1 MDLNQIIKNYK
12 KNSRNSFVILQ
23 YLLYVDIPNLKKQFK
38 NCETAVNQEAL
49 QNIENLYIK
58 NIENAE
64 KVLIDILEVKM
75 ATLKD
80 FEKYIV
86 EFDNVSKELAE
97 LEQVIELFRNNIL
110 TDNQV
115 DNGVKIFV
123 AETSLS
129 VARNNID
136 LVIAKISKK

>member
-1 MDLNQIIKNYK
+1 MDLKQVIKNYK
-12 KNSRNSFVILQ
+12 KKNRNSFEILQ
-23 YLLYVDIPNLKKQFK
+23 YLLYIDIPNLKKQFK

-64 KVLIDILEVKM
+64 KILTDILEVKR

-80 FEKYIV
+80 LEQYV
-86 EFDNVSKELAE
+86 TEFDNISKELLE
-97 LEQVIELFRNNIL
+97 LEQIIELFRENIL

-115 DNGVKIFV
+115 DNGVKIFI
-123 AETSLS
+123 AETSLLI
-129 VARNNID
+129 ARNNID
-136 LVIAKISKK
+136 LVIAKINKK

>member
-12 KNSRNSFVILQ
+12 KKNRNSFEILQ
-23 YLLYVDIPNLKKQFK
+23 YLLYIDIPNLKKQFK

-49 QNIENLYIK
+49 QNFENLYIK

-64 KVLIDILEVKM
+64 KVLSDILEVKK

-80 FEKYIV
+80 LEQYV
-86 EFDNVSKELAE
+86 TEFDNISKELLE
-97 LEQVIELFRNNIL
+97 LEQTIELFRENIL

-115 DNGVKIFV
+115 DNGVKIFI
-123 AETSLS
+123 AETSLL
-129 VARNNID
+129 VARDNID